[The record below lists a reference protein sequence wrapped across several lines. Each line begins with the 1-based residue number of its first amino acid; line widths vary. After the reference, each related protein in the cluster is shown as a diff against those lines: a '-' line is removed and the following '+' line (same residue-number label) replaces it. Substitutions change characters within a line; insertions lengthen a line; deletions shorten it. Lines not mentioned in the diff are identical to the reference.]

1 MAEEKANTQAEV
13 IKVPRDG
20 AAEVVAPKA
29 EVAAPKRTV
38 QELTESERLMF
49 SETERVYL
57 KAQIQINALSQ
68 QTQGAQKKFQD
79 DQQTMIKKY
88 DINIAEM
95 VFDNVNF
102 KFVSNKGV
110 VSFDGGK

>member
-1 MAEEKANTQAEV
+1 MAEETANTQVEV

-49 SETERVYL
+49 RETELVYL

-68 QTQGAQKKFQD
+68 QTQAAQKKFQD

-95 VFDNVNF
+95 VFDNVNL

-110 VSFDGGK
+110 DYLNSGK